1 MQITILGHS
10 EKRSQERGKEMK
22 KVPETKVD
30 ERGYL
35 RFEDSGRLVHRWVKE
50 KELGRKLRPGEIVHH
65 INGNKLDNRP
75 DNLEPVSKKEHYK
88 RHVVPILEERRQ
100 AQIKEKLIPQLEAQA
115 GKAIVIG
122 FVIAGTI
129 LFVVGL
135 ITRGKLYMWYL
146 GLVFLLAALFA
157 WYFVL
162 RKADNDHS

>member
-10 EKRSQERGKEMK
+10 EKGSQERGKEMK

-50 KELGRKLRPGEIVHH
+50 KELGRKLLPGEIVHH

-75 DNLEPVSKKEHYK
+75 DNLVVMTRKEHYK
-88 RHVVPILEERRQ
+88 LHVVPMMDERRE
-100 AQIKEKLIPQLEAQA
+100 AGIKEKLVPQLEAQVS
-115 GKAIVIG
+115 KAFLIG
-122 FVIAGTI
+122 FAAAGTV
-129 LFVVGL
+129 LFIVGL
-135 ITRGKLYMWYL
+135 ITKSKLDMWYI
-146 GLVFLLAALFA
+146 GLVFLVAALLA

-162 RKADNDHS
+162 RRNES